1 MSSKGVAVAGKMSF
15 PYRSH
20 RRIAVIAVGG
30 TAALL
35 ALGAC
40 TSGTVNN
47 DAAGSKAPAAGASG
61 ASNGTSTGAAPSS
74 SAPPAAATISLT
86 PGIHSGLNPRTPVSL
101 TVANGTLTKV
111 TMTNPA
117 GKHVTGALAT
127 NGASWHTTEVLG
139 YGKTYRISAR
149 AVNAAGKATT
159 TKQSLRTVDPDS
171 TTTVTMDRMGG
182 YALDSG
188 STYGVA
194 IVPVVHFDTSISD
207 EAAAQKA
214 LTVTTSQ
221 KVSGIWSWIDNQ
233 DVAYRP
239 KNYWPSGTKVTVAAH
254 VYGVKLGKG
263 LYGES
268 DESAHFTVGRKQLTV
283 ADDNSPKVDKVR
295 VYNAAGKVLRT
306 MNTSMGKHGG
316 ETLSNGQYINF
327 YTLNGT
333 YTVLDHE
340 NPAIMS
346 SQSYGLPAD
355 APSGYA
361 PLSVPYSTKIS
372 TDGIYLHEYNSTIYD
387 QDNGYDVSEGCLNLQ
402 TSDAVWFYDHSI
414 AGDPVVVHGAK
425 GAPEIQPW
433 EGGYW
438 SIPWSKWKAASAA

>member
-1 MSSKGVAVAGKMSF
+1 VSLRGVAVAGKLSF
-15 PYRSH
+15 PNRSH
-20 RRIAVIAVGG
+20 RRIALVAAGG

-47 DAAGSKAPAAGASG
+47 DNAAAPAAT
-61 ASNGTSTGAAPSS
+61 GTTGASS
-74 SAPPAAATISLT
+74 SAPAPSTSSSSTPPALATIDLT
-86 PGIHSGLNPRTPVSL
+86 PGTHTDVDPTTPVSL

-117 GKHVTGALAT
+117 GKRVTGALAS

-139 YGKTYRISAR
+139 YAKTYRISAR
-149 AVNAAGKATT
+149 AVNSAGKPTA
-159 TKQSLRTVDPDS
+159 TKQRLTTVSPS
-171 TTTVTMDRMGG
+171 ATTTVTMDRMGG

-188 STYGVA
+188 ETYGVA
-194 IVPVVHFDTSISD
+194 IVPVVHFDTAISN
-207 EAAAQKA
+207 EKAAQKT
-214 LTVTTSQ
+214 LSVTTSQ
-221 KVSGIWSWIDNQ
+221 KVGGVWSWIDNQ

-254 VYGVKLGKG
+254 VYGKQLGKG

-283 ADDNSPKVDKVR
+283 ADDNSPNIDKVR

-306 MNTSMGKHGG
+306 MDTSMGKHGG

-327 YTLNGT
+327 YTLDGT

-372 TDGIYLHEYNSTIYD
+372 TDGIYLHEFNSTIYE
-387 QDNGYDVSEGCLNLQ
+387 QEHGEDVSEGCLNLQ
-402 TSDAVWFYDHSI
+402 TSDAVWFFDHSMV
-414 AGDPVVVHGAK
+414 GDPVVVHGAK